1 MNHIFLGQIFSL
13 PSNGVKADWLIF
25 LVMIAAVGIAVGC
38 VVIWM
43 AVYRPKS
50 KKAKRKHRRKRHQ
63 RQHNPTLAETG
74 GLPPV
79 RDPNQPPP
87 GL

>member
-1 MNHIFLGQIFSL
+1 MNPFFLPDNGQS
-13 PSNGVKADWLIF
+13 ADWVLF
-25 LVMIAAVGIAVGC
+25 LAALLAIGLAIGIVT
-38 VVIWM
+38 IWM
-43 AVYRPKS
+43 FIVRPK
-50 KKAKRKHRRKRHQ
+50 KKKRKHHHRKRHQ

-79 RDPNQPPP
+79 RDDNQPPA

>member
-1 MNHIFLGQIFSL
+1 MGPFSL
-13 PSNGVKADWLIF
+13 QSNSQSADWLLF
-25 LVMIAAVGIAVGC
+25 LVSLLAIGVAIGI

-43 AVYRPKS
+43 YVVRPK
-50 KKAKRKHRRKRHQ
+50 KKKRKLKQRRRHN

-74 GLPPV
+74 GLPPA
-79 RDPNQPPP
+79 RDPNQPPS

>member
-1 MNHIFLGQIFSL
+1 MNPFYL
-13 PSNGVKADWLIF
+13 PDNGRSADWLLY
-25 LVMIAAVGIAVGC
+25 LVCLFAIGVSIGI

-43 AVYRPKS
+43 YVVRPK
-50 KKAKRKHRRKRHQ
+50 KKKRKHRQRKRHH

-79 RDPNQPPP
+79 RDPDEPPA

>member
-1 MNHIFLGQIFSL
+1 MGPFSL
-13 PSNGVKADWLIF
+13 PANGRTADWL
-25 LVMIAAVGIAVGC
+25 LYLIALLAIGIAIGI

-43 AVYRPKS
+43 YVGRPK
-50 KKAKRKHRRKRHQ
+50 KQKRKHKQRKRHH

-74 GLPPV
+74 GLPPA
-79 RDPNQPPP
+79 RDPNQPPS